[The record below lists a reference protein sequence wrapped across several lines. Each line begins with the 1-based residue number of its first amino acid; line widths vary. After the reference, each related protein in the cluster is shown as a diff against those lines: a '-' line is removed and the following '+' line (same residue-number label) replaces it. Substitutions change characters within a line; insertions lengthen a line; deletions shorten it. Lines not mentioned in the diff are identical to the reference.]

1 MQTSRRSF
9 LKIGL
14 AGALTL
20 AAGGLLYRQFKAA
33 PQQFELDPSGREMLA
48 AVIPVMLGP
57 VLPAGPE
64 RGAALDDAIEAV
76 RIAIV
81 GLPLAVQKEVQDL
94 FGLMALA
101 PTRRLLAGIPPW
113 AEAAPEQIA
122 AFLQSW
128 RGHRLALLQSAYHAL
143 HDLIIGS
150 WYAQP
155 AHWAAIGYP
164 GPMKELA
171 A

>member
-14 AGALTL
+14 AGAVTL
-20 AAGGLLYRQFKAA
+20 AAGGLLYRQFRAA
-33 PQQFELDPSGREMLA
+33 PQQFELDSSGRDMLA

-57 VLPAGPE
+57 VLPAGPG
-64 RGAALDDAIEAV
+64 RAAALSEAIEAV
-76 RIAIV
+76 RIAII

-113 AEAAPEQIA
+113 AEASPEQIA

>member
-20 AAGGLLYRQFKAA
+20 AAGGLLYRQFRAA
-33 PQQFELDPSGREMLA
+33 PQQFQLDDEGRSMLA

-57 VLPAGPE
+57 VLPSGAE
-64 RGAALDDAIEAV
+64 RAASLQDAIEQV
-76 RIAIV
+76 RLAIL

-113 AEAAPEQIA
+113 SEASPQQVAE
-122 AFLQSW
+122 FLQSW
-128 RGHRLALLQSAYHAL
+128 RQHRLALLQSAYHAL

-164 GPMKELA
+164 GPMKELSV
-171 A
+171 